1 MSTSRTAAMRLACVT
16 SAGAVAL
23 IAACHRAEPPALEPP
38 PALPSAQMAP
48 PILTPVTPSQLAPDT
63 AREKHVD
70 IDTHGTEQDVRML
83 LDFVAKAG
91 NFSLVYA
98 PNLNRK
104 VRVSLNDVP
113 VSVAFQTL
121 LAMAGLSV
129 ESSGGTNRLP
139 SSASVVFY
147 QLPVNVDS
155 MSVDAIMK
163 RFGIGREIA
172 ELLVKAR
179 TDKP

>member
-1 MSTSRTAAMRLACVT
+1 MSTKRIAAGLGAMTAL
-16 SAGAVAL
+16 AL
-23 IAACHRAEPPALEPP
+23 IAGCHRTEPAVEPP
-38 PALPSAQMAP
+38 PALPSAQIAP
-48 PILTPVTPSQLAPDT
+48 PILTPVTSSQLAPDT
-63 AREKHVD
+63 AREAHVD
-70 IDTHGTEQDVRML
+70 VDTHGAEVDVRNL

-104 VRVSLNDVP
+104 VRVTLNDVP
-113 VSVAFQTL
+113 VSVALQAL
-121 LAMAGLSV
+121 LNAAGLSV
-129 ESSGGTNRLP
+129 EPASGTGRLP

-155 MSVDAIMK
+155 MSVEALMK
-163 RFGIGREIA
+163 RFGIGRSIA